1 MTGFEPRTPGVW
13 RDCSTNWA
21 TTTVLNVCY
30 HFSCSVCL
38 FSLSVHLSHPLLLE
52 KPWTWSCS
60 CCSCL
65 SICSSRSSATKSRQ
79 TDFERKKE
87 RKKERSESWREWK
100 RFYFYFFTGHW
111 QAPMS
116 EWICL
121 QLPTCCPRLESW
133 THHRADWS
141 KLGHFKK

>member
-60 CCSCL
+60 CCCCSCL

-87 RKKERSESWREWK
+87 RKKEVKVEESENDSIFIFLQVIGK
-100 RFYFYFFTGHW
+100 RQCLSGFVCNF
-111 QAPMS
+111 QPAAP
-116 EWICL
+116 
-121 QLPTCCPRLESW
+121 
-133 THHRADWS
+133 
-141 KLGHFKK
+141 G